1 MLFSNIGFSGQI
13 GYYLH
18 YPYLKPA
25 PIYTRLGLQYYFA
38 KHLAYI
44 GVNLKAHNARA
55 DYIEWCIG
63 FQLHKKA
70 KIWKELFNQEAISV
84 RVVPPLNHGSML
96 DPRTIW
102 VPDGKTHLIKEIKNK
117 I

>member
-1 MLFSNIGFSGQI
+1 MWKQSFEVQT
-13 GYYLH
+13 GY
-18 YPYLKPA
+18 
-25 PIYTRLGLQYYFA
+25 
-38 KHLAYI
+38 
-44 GVNLKAHNARA
+44 
-55 DYIEWCIG
+55 E
-63 FQLHKKA
+63 A

-96 DPRTIW
+96 VPRTIW